1 MMAKPDAIAVKG
13 GRGGSGAGSAPVQ
26 RARRSGKAQEKTNAA
41 IAIKLRDYAE
51 LLTQQGADGFR
62 QRAYSRA
69 ADVVSALERPLDEI
83 LRESGRDG
91 LVTLPGIGKG
101 IAGAIAE
108 MIETGRWAQL
118 ERLRGELAP
127 EKLFRTIPGI
137 GPELAARLAED
148 GHMETLEDLEAALHL
163 GALDVKGFGP
173 RRRAM
178 IAAALAQR
186 LGRPLALRTAE
197 TPAPPVALLLEVD
210 ALYRKQ
216 AAAGSLRT
224 IAPKRFNPSGE
235 AWLPIMH
242 ARHDDWHF
250 TALYSNTLLA
260 HQLDKTRDWVVIYYH
275 LGDQPEGRCTV
286 VTETRGPNA
295 GQRVVRGR
303 ESE

>member
-1 MMAKPDAIAVKG
+1 MMARPVAIAVKG
-13 GRGGSGAGSAPVQ
+13 GGGSSAARSAP
-26 RARRSGKAQEKTNAA
+26 RPHDDGDARENAA
-41 IAIKLRDYAE
+41 IAAKLRDYSE
-51 LLTQQGADGFR
+51 LLEQQGEDGFR
-62 QRAYSRA
+62 QRAYVRA
-69 ADVVSALERPLDEI
+69 AEMVAGLDRPLGDI
-83 LRESGRDG
+83 LREGGRDG
-91 LVTLPGIGKG
+91 LVALPGIGKG

-118 ERLRGELAP
+118 DRLRGEMAP

-148 GHMETLEDLEAALHL
+148 GHLETLEDLEAALHL
-163 GALDVKGFGP
+163 GQLNVKGFGP

-178 IAAALAQR
+178 IAAALAER
-186 LGRPLALRTAE
+186 LGRPLAPRAAE
-197 TPAPPVALLLEVD
+197 TPAPPVEMILEVD
-210 ALYRKQ
+210 ELYRKR
-216 AAAGSLRT
+216 AAAGALRT

-295 GQRVVRGR
+295 GKRVVRGR
-303 ESE
+303 ETE